1 MHLRQ
6 DGAPILYTPP
16 KNQKWEGYHGAL
28 KEGSGRMPD
37 DAIQGWVQVPAHRHT
52 PTHTRPL
59 PTVGRKEVIIKAV
72 TVSISP

>member
-16 KNQKWEGYHGAL
+16 KNQKWEGYHWAL

-37 DAIQGWVQVPAHRHT
+37 DAIQG
-52 PTHTRPL
+52 
-59 PTVGRKEVIIKAV
+59 
-72 TVSISP
+72 